1 MMREKRAMMQNQAK
15 EKKRRGPGRP
25 EKNQLQGD
33 VALLRAG
40 QAAFARH
47 GFEGASLRQIAA
59 SAGVDPALA
68 AHHFGSKEALWRAV
82 IERMSESLAALLPDL
97 HALRTQRQVPIRVRL
112 EEALRQLVSATCEE
126 PELGMFISRLGAEK
140 GEKLDFLIEKLLRPY
155 HDAFRHLLLEAMRAK
170 VIARQPVEVLY
181 LMLLHAIAMTI
192 SYRQILDSFGE
203 PMEDL
208 ERLKAAMTHCVLA
221 TFFGK
226 YT

>member
-1 MMREKRAMMQNQAK
+1 MQNRAK

-25 EKNQLQGD
+25 EKNHLQGD

-40 QAAFARH
+40 QTAFSRH
-47 GFEGASLRQIAA
+47 GFEGARLRQIAA

-82 IERMSESLAALLPDL
+82 IERMSESLVILVPEL
-97 HALRTQRQVPIRVRL
+97 HELQKQRQVPIRVRL
-112 EEALRQLVSATCEE
+112 EKALRQLVSATCEE
-126 PELGMFISRLGAEK
+126 PELGMFISRIGAEK

-155 HDAFRHLLLEAMRAK
+155 HDAFRPLLLEAMKAK

-181 LMLLHAIAMTI
+181 LMLLHAVAMTV
-192 SYRQILDSFGE
+192 SYRHILEYFGE
-203 PMEDL
+203 QLEQI

-226 YT
+226 YTEEIS